1 MQKLLLQAVELQ
13 GGARGC
19 LGFTPDS
26 SGMVTPKQW
35 EPHASKIQALLR
47 TKRGLPHSHP
57 RQGCPTW
64 SRTSEPSDPWSAFP
78 KSGGS
83 FCDLSEIRG
92 SAFGWKHCLR
102 YFRWRPGTTVLP
114 APMQEPA
121 GGCSLS
127 LPEGFADVLGSFL
140 RGEPSPQQVPGLF
153 RDLAC
158 LTCKDT
164 VLGD

>member
-1 MQKLLLQAVELQ
+1 MGPEDVSVSHRIPLGWLHPSSGNPMPQRFKP
-13 GGARGC
+13 C
-19 LGFTPDS
+19 LGQS
-26 SGMVTPKQW
+26 
-35 EPHASKIQALLR
+35 EAC
-47 TKRGLPHSHP
+47 PHSHP
-57 RQGCPTW
+57 RQGGPMW

-83 FCDLSEIRG
+83 FCDLSEFRG
-92 SAFGWKHCLR
+92 SAFGWRHCSR
-102 YFRWRPGTTVLP
+102 YFRWRPGTIVLP
-114 APMQEPA
+114 APVQEPA

-127 LPEGFADVLGSFL
+127 LPEEFADVLGSFL

-158 LTCKDT
+158 LTCKDR